1 MANAPDANKIL
12 STLIELFAD
21 QYGVKIIYEIEER
34 SKDGHENHRFQWEA
48 KTPTTE
54 VAKRKPDSGSIRHAV
69 GAI

>member
-34 SKDGHENHRFQWEA
+34 SEGDSENHRFLWEA
-48 KTPTTE
+48 TPPTSE
-54 VAKRKPDSGSIRHAV
+54 VTKRKPHNGSVRHATGTV
-69 GAI
+69 